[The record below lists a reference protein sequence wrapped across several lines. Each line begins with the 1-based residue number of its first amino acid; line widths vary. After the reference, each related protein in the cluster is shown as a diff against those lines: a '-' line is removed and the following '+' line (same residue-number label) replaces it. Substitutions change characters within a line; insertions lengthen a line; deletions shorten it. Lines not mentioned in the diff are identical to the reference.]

1 MRLDVYSGDWKSIL
15 NIRNGGLAIYGG
27 LIGGVLV
34 GLLICKIRKVKM
46 LPMLDVCVMGFLI
59 GQGVGR
65 WGNFTNQE
73 AFGSNTD
80 SILGMTG
87 GQIQQTIID
96 QSSSNVSELYA
107 VHPCFLY
114 ESLWCILGFILLSLY
129 SKHRKYDGQLLLMY
143 MTWYGAERFI
153 VEGLRT
159 DSLMVGSIRISQL
172 VSAILVIVSVIVQ
185 LVMISKVKRD
195 PERYVLYC
203 NTEESKLLLAE
214 SEKRRSGTDDNND
227 MPESENVS
235 DDSIIV
241 KEENENGTDN

>member
-1 MRLDVYSGDWKSIL
+1 
-15 NIRNGGLAIYGG
+15 
-27 LIGGVLV
+27 
-34 GLLICKIRKVKM
+34 
-46 LPMLDVCVMGFLI
+46 MGFLI